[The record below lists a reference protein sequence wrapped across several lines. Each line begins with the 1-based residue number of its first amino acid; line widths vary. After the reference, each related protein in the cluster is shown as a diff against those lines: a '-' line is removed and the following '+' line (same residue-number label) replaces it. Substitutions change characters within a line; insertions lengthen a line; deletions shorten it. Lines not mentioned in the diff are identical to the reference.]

1 MTVEKKEI
9 EELQKIVS
17 RKLDELHL
25 AANPDSAEI
34 FDLSM
39 LDSNISL
46 FLLAAEFQDDPI
58 ELKSSDK
65 LIIDALKKYR
75 SEFSKEADPEAF
87 TDEAYV
93 ASSEII
99 DLIDQFQERLD
110 AHPEK
115 IYAANIK
122 ARFDVARA
130 VLKQVAALKR
140 ETKKNLKLWKSQEM
154 PLPFSAPAKAATKA
168 KSEKRAEAS
177 RRNGMKGG
185 RPPKKT
191 TAQAAP
197 SPATPV
203 SQSPD
208 DEVLAQKA

>member
-1 MTVEKKEI
+1 MIVEKKEI

-17 RKLDELHL
+17 RKLDELNL

-58 ELKSSDK
+58 ELNPSDK
-65 LIIDALKKYR
+65 LIIDALKKFR
-75 SEFSKEADPEAF
+75 GDFPREADPEAF

-93 ASSEII
+93 AASEII
-99 DLIDQFQERLD
+99 DLIDQFYERLD
-110 AHPEK
+110 AHPER

-130 VLKQVAALKR
+130 ALKQVASLKR
-140 ETKKNLKLWKSQEM
+140 ETKKNLKLWKSQEV
-154 PLPFSAPAKAATKA
+154 PLPFAAAPKSTKA

-185 RPPKKT
+185 RPPKKS

-197 SPATPV
+197 APESTAPQPSGDKEP
-203 SQSPD
+203 SQK
-208 DEVLAQKA
+208 V

>member
-1 MTVEKKEI
+1 MIVEKKEI

-17 RKLDELHL
+17 RKLAELQL

-75 SEFSKEADPEAF
+75 GDFPREADPEAF

-93 ASSEII
+93 AASEII

-110 AHPEK
+110 THPER

-122 ARFDVARA
+122 ARFDVARVA
-130 VLKQVAALKR
+130 LKQVAALKR
-140 ETKKNLKLWKSQEM
+140 ETKKNLKLWKSQEV
-154 PLPFSAPAKAATKA
+154 PLPFAASPKSTKA

-177 RRNGMKGG
+177 RRNGQKGG
-185 RPPKKT
+185 RPRKT
-191 TAQAAP
+191 APVQDAAP
-197 SPATPV
+197 SATAVPQPA
-203 SQSPD
+203 D
-208 DEVLAQKA
+208 DVTAAQKA

>member
-1 MTVEKKEI
+1 MIVEKKEI

-17 RKLDELHL
+17 RKLAELQL

-75 SEFSKEADPEAF
+75 VDFSRDADPEVF

-93 ASSEII
+93 AASEIL
-99 DLIDQFQERLD
+99 DLIDQFYERLD
-110 AHPEK
+110 AHPER

-122 ARFDVARA
+122 ARFDVARVA
-130 VLKQVAALKR
+130 LKQVAALKR
-140 ETKKNLKLWKSQEM
+140 ETKKNLKLWKSQEV
-154 PLPFSAPAKAATKA
+154 PLPFASAQKSTKA
-168 KSEKRAEAS
+168 KSERRAEAS
-177 RRNGMKGG
+177 RRNGQKGG
-185 RPPKKT
+185 RPRKT
-191 TAQAAP
+191 APVQDPAP
-197 SPATPV
+197 SATAVPQPAGDATA
-203 SQSPD
+203 
-208 DEVLAQKA
+208 AQ

>member
-9 EELQKIVS
+9 EELKKIVS
-17 RKLDELHL
+17 RKLDELNL
-25 AANPDSAEI
+25 SANPDSAEI

-46 FLLAAEFQDDPI
+46 FLLVAEFQGDPI
-58 ELKSSDK
+58 ELNPSDK
-65 LIIDALKKYR
+65 MIIDALKKFR
-75 SEFSKEADPEAF
+75 GDFSKDVDPESF

-93 ASSEII
+93 AASEII

-110 AHPEK
+110 AHPER

-122 ARFDVARA
+122 ARFDVARSA
-130 VLKQVAALKR
+130 LKQVAALKR
-140 ETKKNLKLWKSQEM
+140 ETKKSLKLWKSQEV
-154 PLPFSAPAKAATKA
+154 PLPFAAAPKSTKA

-185 RPPKKT
+185 RPPKK
-191 TAQAAP
+191 AAVQAAP
-197 SPATPV
+197 EPSA
-203 SQSPD
+203 PD
-208 DEVLAQKA
+208 DGAPLAQKV